1 MSRAFKRIITRS
13 LWPILVSSQLSHFLF
28 SQLRIP
34 QILQFEFQF
43 ISNRW
48 KGVGILRAHSVW
60 KLTKMSY
67 LKFSIFVLLIV
78 RCLVTLFD
86 RKLQVFKNSP
96 KLTIFNKF
104 FPTQNVNVARFA
116 RKIMRPFLW
125 FSNNVHVFVGQW
137 NRRNSTDIQPR
148 LLGWGH

>member
-78 RCLVTLFD
+78 TCLVTLFD

-96 KLTIFNKF
+96 KSTTFGFLNSLLS
-104 FPTQNVNVARFA
+104 TQNVNVARFA
-116 RKIMRPFLW
+116 P
-125 FSNNVHVFVGQW
+125 NVEW
-137 NRRNSTDIQPR
+137 NFFIIFKHRARD
-148 LLGWGH
+148 

>member
-86 RKLQVFKNSP
+86 RKLQGFLRTRQNWPFSINFFHSKCKRSSLA
-96 KLTIFNKF
+96 KLWDF
-104 FPTQNVNVARFA
+104 FCDFQT
-116 RKIMRPFLW
+116 LW
-125 FSNNVHVFVGQW
+125 DILDYFSTTLHDVVYVL
-137 NRRNSTDIQPR
+137 I
-148 LLGWGH
+148 LL